1 MGNTSEFLVDYRSSE
16 YLSYGGPTST
26 WEAKSSYNYSFP
38 APEIIKHT
46 TERFLYFP
54 LLTRAHF
61 YGSKCSHAFSRDRR
75 PGLAPA
81 VTRKCVT
88 GGYRVKRIF
97 SNSLYLTSNDLNGG
111 QNGGQIE
118 NS

>member
-54 LLTRAHF
+54 LLTRAQF
-61 YGSKCSHAFSRDRR
+61 YGSKSGFPDLLYFLYRR
-75 PGLAPA
+75 TFLLLVGGL
-81 VTRKCVT
+81 TEIIGRKFQI
-88 GGYRVKRIF
+88 GL
-97 SNSLYLTSNDLNGG
+97 NSQDML
-111 QNGGQIE
+111 
-118 NS
+118 

>member
-16 YLSYGGPTST
+16 YLSYVGPTST
-26 WEAKSSYNYSFP
+26 WEAKSSYNYTFP

-54 LLTRAHF
+54 LLTRAQF

-88 GGYRVKRIF
+88 DSKRVKRF
-97 SNSLYLTSNDLNGG
+97 WKVKNDLY
-111 QNGGQIE
+111 
-118 NS
+118 

>member
-16 YLSYGGPTST
+16 YLSYVGPTST
-26 WEAKSSYNYSFP
+26 WEAKSSYNYTFP

-54 LLTRAHF
+54 LLTRAQF

-81 VTRKCVT
+81 VMRKCVT
-88 GGYRVKRIF
+88 GC
-97 SNSLYLTSNDLNGG
+97 
-111 QNGGQIE
+111 
-118 NS
+118 